1 MDYMLEPPEPKA
13 VKDET
18 REVSCQND
26 DCTTFEQYVE
36 ESVEV
41 YYWSD
46 HEGRFDW
53 ICDHCQTTNEVEFDP
68 YDQIDWDSY
77 YEGAK

>member
-1 MDYMLEPPEPKA
+1 MDYMLQPPEPQA
-13 VKDET
+13 IRDET

-26 DCTTFEQYVE
+26 DCKMFEEYIE
-36 ESVEV
+36 EDVEV

-53 ICDHCQTTNEVEFDP
+53 TCGQCQMTNEVEFDP
-68 YDQIDWDSY
+68 YEQIDWDSY
-77 YEGAK
+77 YEGVQ